1 MIFRAGC
8 ALLLVAG
15 WLPSAPADQVVVLT
29 TAGVA
34 AYDEVLDGIRKS
46 VGSQVP
52 LRVIDLRQKDAAHS
66 LADALHSKTTRVV
79 VTIGSEAAEAA
90 VTQPAPAPL
99 IATTIMPNLLAADA
113 AAHGRTITVVPV
125 DVPLNTLLDNV
136 KRVFPGKSRLGI
148 IRNAALPNSSAETL
162 KALAEAAGFKI
173 FVADC
178 DGPAQL
184 LQTFVSLKDHAD
196 LVICFPDGVL
206 YNSAT
211 VKPLVLA
218 SLRYRL
224 PLVAFSESFTR
235 AGAALSVY
243 PDFREVGS
251 LTGEL
256 ILKTLN
262 GPPQARI
269 EHPRKF
275 KLAVNQN
282 ITRLLGLSYKEPAGL
297 GDDFLVI
304 R

>member
-1 MIFRAGC
+1 MILRAGC
-8 ALLLVAG
+8 ALFLVAG
-15 WLPSAPADQVVVLT
+15 WLPAAAADEVVVLT
-29 TAGVA
+29 TAGIA
-34 AYDEVLDGIRKS
+34 AYDEVLDGVRKS
-46 VGSQVP
+46 VGAQASV
-52 LRVIDLRQKDAAHS
+52 RIIDLRQKDAAQTIADS
-66 LADALHSKTTRVV
+66 LHAKTTRVV

-90 VTQPAPAPL
+90 MAQPAAAPL
-99 IATTIMPNLLAADA
+99 IATTIMPNLVETGGR
-113 AAHGRTITVVPV
+113 GRTITTVPV
-125 DVPLNTLLDNV
+125 DVPMNALLENV

-148 IRNAALPNSSAETL
+148 IRNATFANPSAETL
-162 KALAEAAGFKI
+162 KASAEAAGFKI
-173 FVADC
+173 CLAEC
-178 DGPAQL
+178 SGPAQL
-184 LQTFVSLKDHAD
+184 LQTFLSLKDHAD
-196 LVICFPDGVL
+196 LVVCFPDGAL

-235 AGAALSVY
+235 AGAALSIY

-282 ITRLLGLSYKEPAGL
+282 ITRLLGISYKEPAGL